1 MYAMTM
7 SSWSSLSMRKLCPN
21 FDREDGLDTVLEV
34 PIPEEMFTSMGSNA
48 VLRWQN
54 LRSLM
59 KAQSSSSSTV
69 NYYNKSSSSSS
80 GSYASSSSSSES
92 PPQQHLSSGSR
103 NEFLALLKLVG
114 SPLIP
119 FQVQADQ
126 ALTRPLKGCSIVSL
140 LLTSYHN

>member
-1 MYAMTM
+1 MYVTT

-54 LRSLM
+54 LHGLM
-59 KAQSSSSSTV
+59 KAQSSSASSGTD
-69 NYYNKSSSSSS
+69 YCNKSSSS
-80 GSYASSSSSSES
+80 GLYTSSSSSSPS
-92 PPQQHLSSGSR
+92 PQQQHLSSGSR
-103 NEFLALLKLVG
+103 NEFMALLKLVG

-119 FQVQADQ
+119 FQVQLDQ